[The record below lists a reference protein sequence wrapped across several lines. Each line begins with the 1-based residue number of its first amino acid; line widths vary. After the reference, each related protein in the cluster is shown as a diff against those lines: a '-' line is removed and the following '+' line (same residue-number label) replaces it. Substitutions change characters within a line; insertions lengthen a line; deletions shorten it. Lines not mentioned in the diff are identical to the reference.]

1 MKGLLNTP
9 IGLLHR
15 TKSLTYPGTV
25 PVTLLHARHSAP
37 GGVGFLL
44 GTGRLSCSRGPKYSF
59 SRGRALDASLSHSV
73 FTTNNYITTPARN
86 RSQSSRR
93 TSAPPSNQR
102 RTAAAMV
109 LPLRAGVS
117 QRGSVQCALVSVCSI
132 HAIAQTPLPAINSWR
147 SPSGNHAVA
156 INCGNPWQSSSA
168 TIIDGSA
175 PVNNK

>member
-73 FTTNNYITTPARN
+73 FTTNNYITTLKKPFTVLQAHLLCPSIQPAPHRG
-86 RSQSSRR
+86 RYGIAAPRR
-93 TSAPPSNQR
+93 CLPERVCPMCAR
-102 RTAAAMV
+102 ERV
-109 LPLRAGVS
+109 LDTCDCPDAVTCD
-117 QRGSVQCALVSVCSI
+117 QFV
-132 HAIAQTPLPAINSWR
+132 AIAQRQSC
-147 SPSGNHAVA
+147 SGTQLWQSVA
-156 INCGNPWQSSSA
+156 I
-168 TIIDGSA
+168 IIRD
-175 PVNNK
+175 NH